1 MKEVETFV
9 SCRQNK
15 LSQFIVIRPI
25 MELCMA
31 TEWRLGSRVTKRWW
45 DQEGLYVERIRMASQ
60 EEDQTEGEG
69 RDGRDRDGDRLSQ
82 WEDNAAKVFLGTEP
96 NAPLYYAMGLE
107 H

>member
-1 MKEVETFV
+1 
-9 SCRQNK
+9 
-15 LSQFIVIRPI
+15 
-25 MELCMA
+25 
-31 TEWRLGSRVTKRWW
+31 
-45 DQEGLYVERIRMASQ
+45 MASQ

-107 H
+107 HYQPIMSTLGDPGGQLYIYIYSQVFEFLIGTTIINPTKYISLD